1 MIFLLR
7 IQFLKLKNWLTRS
20 TTGETFKTGGF
31 ALLGLLFLVLLYFG
45 FVRVLTALRAV
56 EIIGTLLLLKVL
68 SMAFLTTFFMIVF
81 SSALAAFTT
90 LFFARDLSML
100 IHTPL
105 PHRTLF
111 FFKSLETAVFSS
123 WMVMVAL
130 VPFLGAYGRVTGQG
144 AGFYFLLMGLAV
156 PFAWTASALGIGLSM
171 TLMSVF
177 PARRVREVM
186 LTLAI
191 VIGTGLFLWARWA
204 APARFVRADSLEA
217 IVQYI
222 AQLEAPTAPYLPS
235 WWMSLAVSSYAA
247 GRLGEVLSY
256 GALLAAVA
264 VAAGAL
270 LVAFGERAY
279 YSGWAAAQEGGRRR
293 TVTPL
298 GAEWRWVP
306 GFFGPRV
313 RALLGKDFAI
323 FRRDSNQ
330 WSQLLMLMSI
340 VAVYLISIRK
350 LPLDTPYL
358 RGLVSFLNI
367 GMVGFVLASVGLRF
381 VFPEISLEGRAWWA
395 LRSAPMS
402 LWSVL
407 GGKFLSGFL
416 PLSVAGVL
424 LVWVSNKFL
433 SVDPFIVWL
442 SNGTVFVM
450 AGALAGMGVGFGALF
465 PRFNLE
471 NVAQIQTSA
480 GGMIYMVAALFYV
493 GLTLSL
499 EAVIMRLYYYSRVAG
514 RSLWSWE
521 PVVLVAAALLAVN
534 VVAVAGPLLLGKAN
548 LERADI

>member
-1 MIFLLR
+1 
-7 IQFLKLKNWLTRS
+7 
-20 TTGETFKTGGF
+20 
-31 ALLGLLFLVLLYFG
+31 
-45 FVRVLTALRAV
+45 
-56 EIIGTLLLLKVL
+56 
-68 SMAFLTTFFMIVF
+68 
-81 SSALAAFTT
+81 
-90 LFFARDLSML
+90 
-100 IHTPL
+100 
-105 PHRTLF
+105 
-111 FFKSLETAVFSS
+111 
-123 WMVMVAL
+123 
-130 VPFLGAYGRVTGQG
+130 
-144 AGFYFLLMGLAV
+144 
-156 PFAWTASALGIGLSM
+156 
-171 TLMSVF
+171 
-177 PARRVREVM
+177 
-186 LTLAI
+186 
-191 VIGTGLFLWARWA
+191 
-204 APARFVRADSLEA
+204 VRADNLEV
-217 IVQYI
+217 IIQYI

-256 GALLAAVA
+256 GALLGAVA

-298 GAEWRWVP
+298 GREWRWIP
-306 GFFGPRV
+306 RFFSTRV

-367 GMVGFVLASVGLRF
+367 GMVGFVLASVALRF
-381 VFPEISLEGRAWWA
+381 VFPEISLEGRAWWV
-395 LRSAPMS
+395 LRAAPMS

-416 PLSVAGVL
+416 PLSVVGVV
-424 LVWVSNKFL
+424 LVWVSNAFL
-433 SVDPFIVWL
+433 HVDPFVVWL

-471 NVAQIQTSA
+471 NIAQIQTSA

-514 RSLWSWE
+514 WRSPLG
-521 PVVLVAAALLAVN
+521 PVP
-534 VVAVAGPLLLGKAN
+534 GREKR
-548 LERADI
+548 RARSGSDYTR